1 MLNRRLRRGAA
12 NQRMDPPGNATLR
25 GAGGGQQLLRG
36 GREGRGWTPGGG
48 LAPAPMMDFWSVG
61 AYQERHT
68 P

>member
-12 NQRMDPPGNATLR
+12 NQRMDPPRQRDTTR
-25 GAGGGQQLLRG
+25 GRG
-36 GREGRGWTPGGG
+36 KTTTFEGREGRGWTPGGG
-48 LAPAPMMDFWSVG
+48 LAPALMMDFWSVG